1 MSIVIS
7 FGKKQFLPQ
16 KLTMSQNHYSFV
28 RPVPKHE
35 SQFWALLRNH
45 LDRIGL
51 VVLQV
56 GVQLLQLERC
66 FLVLRLDPVSDE
78 RRRHDVAGETERGVA

>member
-16 KLTMSQNHYSFV
+16 KLTMSQNHYSFA

-35 SQFWALLRNH
+35 SQFRALLRNH

-56 GVQLLQLERC
+56 RVQLLQLERC
-66 FLVLRLDPVSDE
+66 FLVLRFDPVSDE